1 MWRLVIL
8 WLLLVLPP
16 LAGAQP
22 GLEGFGLPASQQIDS
37 DAFIGSINQ
46 GCTSFKIVGSCA
58 SQVCPDCQVVDYY
71 QPIYAVSVVKIPGD
85 RLLGDGVF
93 GDFMA
98 PGAIPSVLSFFD
110 TGRLI
115 GGGGADNS
123 MHDGKTSMHFN
134 EVRVYSLPPQEN
146 AVCGL
151 CSSPQAFMVLHYSS
165 DPDEL
170 WRLAEEN
177 AIEIPDLPGLVGLG
191 PLGVWQPLTPLGGH
205 AVHGSPVVAAAIAA
219 ARGVWV
225 TSVPQIP
232 PRPVI
237 LPGEPASCFQPAWP
251 LKYPCF
257 PVGMP
262 PTVWDIGHVSL
273 QGKFLYIFWTRR
285 TCCLPAENAA
295 CGLATSGQG
304 QNFCDL
310 PLLGPAAG
318 AAAAIGTAA
327 GN

>member
-1 MWRLVIL
+1 V
-8 WLLLVLPP
+8 
-16 LAGAQP
+16 
-22 GLEGFGLPASQQIDS
+22 GLPLSEHID
-37 DAFIGSINQ
+37 AGTLIGSINQ
-46 GCTSFKIVGSCA
+46 DCTSFKIVGSCA
-58 SQVCPDCQVVDYY
+58 SVLCPDCQVVDYY
-71 QPIYAVSVVKIPGD
+71 QPIYAVSTVKIPGD
-85 RLLGDGVF
+85 RLLGTSVF
-93 GDFMA
+93 EAFMA
-98 PGAIPSVLSFFD
+98 PGAIASVLSFFD

-123 MHDGKTSMHFN
+123 MHDGKTSMHYN
-134 EVRVYSLPPQEN
+134 EVRVYSLPPQPN
-146 AVCGL
+146 AACLL
-151 CSSPQAFMVLHYSS
+151 CNSPQAFMVLHYSS

-177 AIEIPDLPGLVGLG
+177 PLEIPDLPGLVGLG

>member
-1 MWRLVIL
+1 MWRVAIL
-8 WLLLVLPP
+8 WVLLLPAL
-16 LAGAQP
+16 GSAQP
-22 GLEGFGLPASQQIDS
+22 GPGGVGLPLSEHID
-37 DAFIGSINQ
+37 AGTLIGSINQ
-46 GCTSFKIVGSCA
+46 DCTSFKIVGSCA
-58 SQVCPDCQVVDYY
+58 SVLCPDCQVVDYY
-71 QPIYAVSVVKIPGD
+71 QPIYAVSTVKIPGD
-85 RLLGDGVF
+85 RLLGTSVF
-93 GDFMA
+93 EAFMA
-98 PGAIPSVLSFFD
+98 PGAIASVLSFFD

-123 MHDGKTSMHFN
+123 MHDGKTSMHYN
-134 EVRVYSLPPQEN
+134 EVRVYSLPPQPN
-146 AVCGL
+146 AACLL
-151 CSSPQAFMVLHYSS
+151 CNSPQAFMVLNYSS

-177 AIEIPDLPGLVGLG
+177 PLEIPDLPGLVGLG

-262 PTVWDIGHVSL
+262 PPVWDIGHVSP
-273 QGKFLYIFWTRR
+273 QGKFLYIFWTKR
-285 TCCLPAENAA
+285 TCCIAAASAA

-318 AAAAIGTAA
+318 AAAAIGAA
-327 GN
+327 TDN